1 MVERATG
8 KRRLEKMII
17 KQGQFVGPQR
27 KITKLSESGE
37 FAPEELLKLLNS
49 KDYSREVTSNGYGTN
64 VLNQVPNFN
73 N

>member
-8 KRRLEKMII
+8 KRRLEKLII
-17 KQGQFVGPQR
+17 KQGQFVGHQR

-49 KDYSREVTSNGYGTN
+49 KDYSREVTSNGYG
-64 VLNQVPNFN
+64 NFF
-73 N
+73 